1 VTIPNLTT
9 TERLTMTTT
18 AITAEAAE
26 IVARYPD
33 ATFYADPNVDGIA
46 WRAFTHGREE
56 SGPCGPDA
64 GDLDQAVE
72 WLYDLEDAGYT
83 VAR

>member
-1 VTIPNLTT
+1 
-9 TERLTMTTT
+9 MTTT

-33 ATFYADPNVDGIA
+33 ATFSVDANVDGIA
-46 WRAFTHGREE
+46 WRAHVDGREE

-64 GDLDQAVE
+64 ADLDQASG
-72 WLYDLEDAGYT
+72 WLCDLEDAGYT

>member
-1 VTIPNLTT
+1 
-9 TERLTMTTT
+9 MTTT
-18 AITAEAAE
+18 AITAEAAK

-33 ATFYADPNVDGIA
+33 ATFFVDGYVDGIA
-46 WRAFTHGREE
+46 WRGTHVDGCEE

-64 GDLDQAVE
+64 VDLDQARG
-72 WLYDLEDAGYT
+72 WLRDLEDAGYT

>member
-1 VTIPNLTT
+1 
-9 TERLTMTTT
+9 MTTT

-33 ATFYADPNVDGIA
+33 ATFFADPYVDGIA
-46 WRAFTHGREE
+46 WRAHDE

-64 GDLDQAVE
+64 VDLDQARG
-72 WLYDLEDAGYT
+72 WLRDLEDAGYT

>member
-1 VTIPNLTT
+1 
-9 TERLTMTTT
+9 MTTT

-33 ATFYADPNVDGIA
+33 AIFYADPNVDGIA

>member
-1 VTIPNLTT
+1 
-9 TERLTMTTT
+9 MTTT

-33 ATFYADPNVDGIA
+33 ATFYVDPNVDGIA
-46 WRAFTHGREE
+46 WRAFTDGREE

>member
-1 VTIPNLTT
+1 
-9 TERLTMTTT
+9 MTTT

-46 WRAFTHGREE
+46 WRAQVDGREE
-56 SGPCGPDA
+56 SGACGPDA

>member
-1 VTIPNLTT
+1 MTIPNLTT

-46 WRAFTHGREE
+46 WRALTHGRED

-64 GDLDQAVE
+64 ADFDQASG
-72 WLYDLEDAGYT
+72 WLRDLENAGYR

>member
-1 VTIPNLTT
+1 
-9 TERLTMTTT
+9 MTT
-18 AITAEAAE
+18 ITVDAAK

-33 ATFYADPNVDGIA
+33 ATFHVDPNVDGIA
-46 WRAFTHGREE
+46 WRAHVDGREE

-64 GDLDQAVE
+64 ADLDQASG
-72 WLYDLEDAGYT
+72 WLRDLEAAGYM